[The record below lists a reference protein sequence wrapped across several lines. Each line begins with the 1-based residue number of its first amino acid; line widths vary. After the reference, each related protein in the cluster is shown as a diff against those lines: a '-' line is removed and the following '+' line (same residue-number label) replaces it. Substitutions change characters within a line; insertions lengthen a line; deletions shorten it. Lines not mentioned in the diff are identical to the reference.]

1 MTNSES
7 MEMYLET
14 VLVLENHH
22 GHAHSVDIANRL
34 GVSKPSVT
42 KAMGYLKE
50 KGLIHKEAYG
60 SITLTKKGKELS
72 GKIYKRHRMIT
83 AFLEHSLNLSTKSAT
98 DNACK
103 IEHVIDKT
111 MTEAISK
118 YLSDHNI
125 ELNK

>member
-1 MTNSES
+1 MSNSES

-14 VLVLENHH
+14 VLVLENDH

-42 KAMGYLKE
+42 KAMRFLKE

-60 SITLTKKGKELS
+60 SITLTKQGRELS
-72 GKIYKRHRMIT
+72 DRIYKRHRLIT
-83 AFLEHSLNLSTKSAT
+83 AFLEHTLNLSSDSAA

-111 MTEAISK
+111 MTEAIDK
-118 YLSDHNI
+118 YLKDHKI
-125 ELNK
+125 ELGK